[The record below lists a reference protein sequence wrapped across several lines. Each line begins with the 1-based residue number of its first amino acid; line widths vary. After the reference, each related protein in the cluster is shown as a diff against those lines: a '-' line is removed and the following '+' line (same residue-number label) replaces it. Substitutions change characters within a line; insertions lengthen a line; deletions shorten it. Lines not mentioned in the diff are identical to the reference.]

1 MPAFDT
7 EEVRVLGVRHHGP
20 GSARAVRAELER
32 LRPEAVLIEGPPEA
46 DPLVRLA
53 GELEPPVALLVH
65 RSGRGTEGGG
75 GTGGWAFWPFAS
87 FSPEWVAL
95 RYAVDHG
102 VEVRFCD
109 LPAAHTLAEDPKEPE
124 PGTEPSGE
132 GLSDEKRP
140 REEPPNEDTDPEHTR
155 ADPLGVL
162 ARAAG
167 YDDTERWWDD
177 VVEQRGG
184 GEPSPFPAI
193 QEAMAAVRAE
203 TGPGG
208 VRNERREAHMRQVL
222 RATLRAGHHRV
233 AVVCGAWHAPAVHE
247 TARHTVKADT
257 ALLKGLPKTKVD
269 ATWVPWT
276 HGLLAAAAG
285 YRAGVSAPG
294 WYHHLFTAPDRP
306 VHRWLTEAARVLR
319 QDEGQAVSSAH
330 VIEGIRLAES
340 LAALRGRPLAGIE
353 EVREALTG
361 VLCEGEETRAALV
374 HGRLALGERMGSVPD
389 TTPMVPLQRD
399 LAAQR
404 RRLRLKAE
412 PFTRDLDL
420 DLRKENHRER
430 GVLLHRLRVLDVE
443 WGVPRTPEGSHR
455 GTFRE
460 AWRLRWEPEMDVALI
475 EAARWGATVE
485 EAAAARLVDLADQA
499 DLRGVTVLTEQCLL
513 AGLDSALPAVLARLT
528 DRAATDGDVT
538 ELMAALPPLARA
550 GRYGDVRRT
559 EGAHLRTVAEGLLR
573 RVCAGLSLALHG
585 LDDDAA
591 ARIATLIDHTHHAVT
606 LLGEEPLRT
615 WTATL
620 AALARDDRLPG
631 RVAGRL
637 DRILSD
643 AEELDR
649 DTLRRRLARTMSP
662 GTDPARAASWLEG
675 FLQGSGL
682 ILVHDEHLLDLIDTW
697 LTGLTPERFADV
709 LPLLRRTFGAFA
721 APERRQVG
729 AAATRAAPTTGTVSL
744 PLDPERAEPAL
755 AAVGALLAHAAAD
768 RSHSPGRAHV

>member
-7 EEVRVLGVRHHGP
+7 EGVRVLGVRHHGP

-46 DPLVRLA
+46 DALVHLA

-65 RSGRGTEGGG
+65 RTGRGAQSGGE
-75 GTGGWAFWPFAS
+75 TGGWVFWPFAS

-109 LPAAHTLAEDPKEPE
+109 LPAAHSLAERPADTGDPE
-124 PGTEPSGE
+124 PPDEGTE
-132 GLSDEKRP
+132 
-140 REEPPNEDTDPEHTR
+140 PEHTR

-177 VVEQRGG
+177 VVEQRGD

-203 TGPGG
+203 TGSGG
-208 VRNERREAHMRQVL
+208 VRTERREAHMRQVL

-233 AVVCGAWHAPAVHE
+233 AVVCGAWHAPALHE

-257 ALLKGLPKTKVD
+257 ALLKGLPRTKVD

-276 HGLLAAAAG
+276 HGRLAAAG
-285 YRAGVSAPG
+285 YRAGVTAPG

-306 VHRWLTEAARVLR
+306 VHRWLTDAARVLR
-319 QDEGQAVSSAH
+319 RDEEQAVSSAH

-340 LAALRGRPLAGIE
+340 LAALRGRPLAGLE

-361 VLCEGEETRAALV
+361 VLCEGKEERAALV

-389 TTPMVPLQRD
+389 TVPMVPLQRD

-499 DLRGVTVLTEQCLL
+499 DLRGVTALTEQCLL
-513 AGLDSALPAVLARLT
+513 AELDSALPTVLARLT
-528 DRAATDGDVT
+528 DRAATGGDVT
-538 ELMAALPPLARA
+538 GLMAALPPLARA

-573 RVCAGLSLALHG
+573 RVCAGLSPALHG

-615 WTATL
+615 WTTTLATL
-620 AALARDDRLPG
+620 ADDDRLPG

-643 AEELDR
+643 AGELDR

-662 GTDPARAASWLEG
+662 GTDPARAAAWLEG

-682 ILVHDEHLLDLIDTW
+682 VLVHDDALLDLIDTW
-697 LTGLTPERFADV
+697 LTGLAPERFADV

-721 APERRQVG
+721 APERRQIG
-729 AAATRAAPTTGTVSL
+729 AAAIRAAPPTGTEPL
-744 PLDPERAEPAL
+744 PLDPERAAPAL
-755 AAVGALLAHAAAD
+755 AAVGALLTHAAAD
-768 RSHSPGRAHV
+768 RPHTPGRATTV

>member
-7 EEVRVLGVRHHGP
+7 EGVRVLGVRHHGP
-20 GSARAVRAELER
+20 GSARAVQAELER

-46 DPLVRLA
+46 DALLHLA

-65 RSGRGTEGGG
+65 RTGREARSGGER
-75 GTGGWAFWPFAS
+75 GGWAFWPFAS

-102 VEVRFCD
+102 VEARFCD
-109 LPAAHTLAEDPKEPE
+109 LPAAHSLAERPADTGEPDPPDE
-124 PGTEPSGE
+124 GTG
-132 GLSDEKRP
+132 
-140 REEPPNEDTDPEHTR
+140 PEHTR
-155 ADPLGVL
+155 ADPLGAL

-177 VVEQRGG
+177 VVEQRGD

-203 TGPGG
+203 TGAGD
-208 VRNERREAHMRQVL
+208 VRTERREAHMRQVL
-222 RATLRAGHHRV
+222 RSTLRAGYHRV
-233 AVVCGAWHAPAVHE
+233 AVVCGAWHAPALHE
-247 TARHTVKADT
+247 TARHTAKADT
-257 ALLKGLPKTKVD
+257 ALLKGLPRTKVD

-276 HGLLAAAAG
+276 HGRLAAAG
-285 YRAGVSAPG
+285 YRAGVTAPG

-306 VHRWLTEAARVLR
+306 VHRWLTDAARVLR
-319 QDEGQAVSSAH
+319 RDEEQAVSSAH

-340 LAALRGRPLAGIE
+340 LAVLRGRPLAGLE
-353 EVREALTG
+353 EVREALTA
-361 VLCEGEETRAALV
+361 VLCEGKEARAALV

-420 DLRKENHRER
+420 DLRKESHRER

-499 DLRGVTVLTEQCLL
+499 DLRGVTALTEQCLL
-513 AGLDSALPAVLARLT
+513 AELDSALPTVLARLT

-538 ELMAALPPLARA
+538 GLMAALPPLARA

-559 EGAHLRTVAEGLLR
+559 EGAHLRSVAEGLLR
-573 RVCAGLSLALHG
+573 RVCAGLPPALHG

-606 LLGEEPLRT
+606 LLDEEPLRT
-615 WTATL
+615 WTTTLATL
-620 AALARDDRLPG
+620 AGDDRLPG

-643 AEELDR
+643 AGELDR

-662 GTDPARAASWLEG
+662 GTDPARAAAWLEG

-682 ILVHDEHLLDLIDTW
+682 VLVHDDTLLDLIDAW
-697 LTGLTPERFADV
+697 LTGLAPERFADV

-721 APERRQVG
+721 APERRQIG
-729 AAATRAAPTTGTVSL
+729 AAATRVALPAGTASL
-744 PLDPERAEPAL
+744 PLDPERAAPAL
-755 AAVGALLAHAAAD
+755 AAAGVLLTRAAAD
-768 RSHSPGRAHV
+768 RSHTPGKATTV

>member
-1 MPAFDT
+1 MPTIDT
-7 EEVRVLGVRHHGP
+7 EGVRVLGVRHHGP

-32 LRPEAVLIEGPPEA
+32 LRPEAILIEGPPEA
-46 DPLVRLA
+46 DGLVHLA

-65 RSGRGTEGGG
+65 RTGRGAESVDDP
-75 GTGGWAFWPFAS
+75 GGWAFWPFAS

-109 LPAAHTLAEDPKEPE
+109 LPATHTLAGKPTDTGE
-124 PGTEPSGE
+124 PGAPGE
-132 GLSDEKRP
+132 KG
-140 REEPPNEDTDPEHTR
+140 PNEETDPAHTR

-167 YDDTERWWDD
+167 YGDTERWWNDA
-177 VVEQRGG
+177 VEQRGD

-203 TGPGG
+203 TGPGD
-208 VRNERREAHMRQVL
+208 VHTERREAHMRQVL

-233 AVVCGAWHAPAVHE
+233 AVVCGAWHAPALHE

-257 ALLKGLPKTKVD
+257 ALLKGLPRAKVA
-269 ATWVPWT
+269 ATWMPWT
-276 HGLLAAAAG
+276 HGRLAAAAG
-285 YRAGVSAPG
+285 YRAGVTAPG

-306 VHRWLTEAARVLR
+306 VHRWLTDAARVLR
-319 QDEGQAVSSAH
+319 EDEGQAVSSAH

-340 LAALRGRPLAGIE
+340 LAALRGRPLAGLE

-399 LAAQR
+399 LAVQC
-404 RRLRLKAE
+404 RRLRIKAE

-499 DLRGVTVLTEQCLL
+499 DLRGVTALTEQCLL
-513 AGLDSALPAVLARLT
+513 ADLDSALPAVLARLT

-538 ELMAALPPLARA
+538 GLMSALPPLARA

-559 EGAHLRTVAEGLLR
+559 EGAHLSAVAEGLLR
-573 RVCAGLSLALHG
+573 RVCAGLPPALHG

-591 ARIATLIDHTHHAVT
+591 ARICTLVDHTHHAVT
-606 LLGEEPLRT
+606 LLGEESFRT
-615 WTATL
+615 WIATL
-620 AALARDDRLPG
+620 ATLAGDDRLPG

-637 DRILSD
+637 DRTLSD
-643 AEELDR
+643 AGEIDR

-662 GTDPARAASWLEG
+662 GTDPARAAAWLEG

-682 ILVHDEHLLDLIDTW
+682 ILVHDDTLLDLIDTW
-697 LTGLTPERFADV
+697 LTGLAPERFADV

-721 APERRQVG
+721 APERRQIG
-729 AAATRAAPTTGTVSL
+729 AAATRAALPTGTAPL

-755 AAVGALLAHAAAD
+755 AAVGALLTHAAAD
-768 RSHSPGRAHV
+768 RPHTPGRVTA